1 MSERVFNLP
10 NVITLLRLAA
20 VPIVAWLIL
29 QQRWEAACWL
39 FLAAAVSDGI
49 DGLLARWLNQL
60 TQLGA
65 ALDTVADKAL
75 GLVTLVMLTQAHAIP
90 LWVTLAILL
99 RDSVIVLGALSY
111 RGLAGHLEI
120 HPTWLGKTHMF
131 AEFTLLALVLGGLAG
146 LLALD
151 DWRQPLFVT
160 VFAIAVVSGVQY
172 VWIWSAKARRE
183 RADPSRSDAL
193 HCNGRCCWR
202 ADSQPDLTRYM
213 AASAARIRASS
224 SVPSSGY
231 SA

>member
-10 NVITLLRLAA
+10 NVISLLRLAA
-20 VPIVAWLIL
+20 VPVVAWLIL
-29 QQRWEAACWL
+29 QQHWAAACWL

-75 GLVTLVMLTQAHAIP
+75 GVVTLVLLTLAEAIP

-99 RDSVIVLGALSY
+99 RDSIIVLGALSF

-131 AEFTLLALVLGGLAG
+131 AEFALLTLVLADLGQVFEMGACL
-146 LLALD
+146 
-151 DWRQPLFVT
+151 QPLF
-160 VFAIAVVSGVQY
+160 IAVFVIAVTSGVQY
-172 VWIWSAKARRE
+172 VWVWSAKARRE
-183 RADPSRSDAL
+183 RAALRRPS
-193 HCNGRCCWR
+193 H
-202 ADSQPDLTRYM
+202 
-213 AASAARIRASS
+213 
-224 SVPSSGY
+224 
-231 SA
+231 

>member
-20 VPIVAWLIL
+20 VPGVAWLIL
-29 QQRWEAACWL
+29 HQRWDAACWL

-75 GLVTLVMLTQAHAIP
+75 GVVTLVMLTQAEAIP

-99 RDSVIVLGALSY
+99 RDTVIVLGALSY

-131 AEFTLLALVLGGLAG
+131 AEFTLLTVVLADLAG
-146 LLALD
+146 LLELTP
-151 DWRQPLFVT
+151 WLQPLFMT
-160 VFAIAVVSGVQY
+160 VFVIAVVSGVQY
-172 VWIWSAKARRE
+172 VWIWGAKARRE
-183 RADPSRSDAL
+183 RA
-193 HCNGRCCWR
+193 
-202 ADSQPDLTRYM
+202 
-213 AASAARIRASS
+213 AA
-224 SVPSSGY
+224 PLEPH
-231 SA
+231 

>member
-20 VPIVAWLIL
+20 VPVVAWLIQ

-49 DGLLARWLNQL
+49 DGLLARWLHQI

-65 ALDTVADKAL
+65 ALDSIADKAL
-75 GLVTLVMLTQAHAIP
+75 GVVTLVMLTQAGAIP

-99 RDSVIVLGALSY
+99 RDGIIVLGALSY
-111 RGLAGHLEI
+111 RGVAGHLEI
-120 HPTWLGKTHMF
+120 HPTWLGKTHMA
-131 AEFTLLALVLGGLAG
+131 AEFALLTLVLAGLAE

-151 DWRQPLFVT
+151 AWLQPLFVT
-160 VFAIAVVSGVQY
+160 VFVIAVVSGIQY

-183 RADPSRSDAL
+183 RA
-193 HCNGRCCWR
+193 
-202 ADSQPDLTRYM
+202 
-213 AASAARIRASS
+213 AARIRSH
-224 SVPSSGY
+224 
-231 SA
+231 